1 VRGFITGDFSLFSIR
16 LREVD
21 FLDDLFMLSK
31 MLAER
36 VEFADTAGSL
46 ELTTT

>member
-1 VRGFITGDFSLFSIR
+1 
-16 LREVD
+16 
-21 FLDDLFMLSK
+21 MLSK

-46 ELTTT
+46 ELTTTLKGFTHP